1 VFLVFIPIFRFK
13 INGLMETAAFLN
25 QPLYTLGLSEQF
37 CEKCG
42 NMGFKTIAEIL
53 LVSPEAMLKME
64 GFSYHWLAELSEV
77 LHKEGLLHL
86 LQPLP
91 GSIPG

>member
-1 VFLVFIPIFRFK
+1 MEAAVFLD
-13 INGLMETAAFLN
+13 T
-25 QPLYTLGLSEQF
+25 PLDRLGLNERF
-37 CEKCG
+37 CAQCRI
-42 NMGFKTIAEIL
+42 MGFKTMAAIL
-53 LVSPEAMLKME
+53 LVSPETMLKME

-77 LHKEGLLHL
+77 LNKEGLLHL

>member
-1 VFLVFIPIFRFK
+1 
-13 INGLMETAAFLN
+13 MEAAIFLN
-25 QPLYTLGLSEQF
+25 TPLNSLGLSEQF
-37 CEKCG
+37 REQSL

-53 LVSPEAMLKME
+53 RMSPRDIIKMD

-77 LHKEGLLHL
+77 LNKEGLLHL